1 MHSIVLLAVVDA
13 NYNFVIVDVGAYGRQ
28 SDASVF
34 ANSAFGKMLK
44 SNKLLLSEEKS
55 LPRTMG
61 PQMLFIFVG
70 DEGFSEAFGI
80 LTARFRVFR
89 RPLMV
94 SVGNAETVVKG
105 AMMLHNF
112 LCQET
117 AIIPNTEIC

>member
-70 DEGFSEAFGI
+70 DEAFSEAFGI